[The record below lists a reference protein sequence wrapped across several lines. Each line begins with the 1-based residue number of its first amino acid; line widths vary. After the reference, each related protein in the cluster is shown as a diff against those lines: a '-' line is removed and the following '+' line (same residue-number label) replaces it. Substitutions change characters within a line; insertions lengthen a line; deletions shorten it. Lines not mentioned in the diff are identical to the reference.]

1 MEENNKKSKKSKKK
15 IIITTSITIL
25 LLVLIV
31 GITYAVWNY
40 NFIGN
45 SNVIETGEVS
55 IEFLESNDVIAIE
68 NAIPLTDEEGEKQ
81 FESFEFQVTTKAGAG
96 ISLKYDL
103 NIEKVSGP
111 EGYTS
116 LKDNEVKV
124 YLTDE
129 NNNPLVGPTLISN
142 LSNYNL
148 YSKVNSHT
156 ENSLEIQNRYKIRVW
171 IDEGVEDSYDW
182 STQNN
187 LYYNFKIGV
196 SSSEYVPTG
205 ADTIIAKVGTDGLV
219 EESHPA
225 TEQLGAVTDYR
236 YTGVNPNNYVS
247 FNNEL
252 WRIIGVFPTEDASG
266 NIENRIKIIRN
277 ESIGRYSWDNKASG
291 TGSST
296 SSFGSNDWS
305 DSALQIV
312 LNEGAYYN
320 RTTGNCPSGQNGA
333 TTACDFSTTGL
344 TEEAKSMIG
353 EAKWY
358 LGGTASFTS
367 SSNGLTSHWYTY
379 ERGATVYSGR
389 PTSFIGEIGLLY
401 PSDYGYATSGGS
413 TTSREECLAKDLFN
427 WDNYSDCKNNDWL
440 LYSSNQWTITPN
452 SGDSRR
458 VFRVYSTGTVS
469 RSTANSTTAARPVLY
484 LDSMVEITG
493 GTGTSSDP
501 YTLGI

>member
-1 MEENNKKSKKSKKK
+1 MEEKIKKSKKK
-15 IIITTSITIL
+15 IVITTSITIL
-25 LLVLIV
+25 LLILVI

-40 NFIGN
+40 SFIGN

-96 ISLKYDL
+96 MSLKYNL
-103 NIEKVSGP
+103 NIEKVTGP

-129 NNNPLVGPTLISN
+129 SDNPLVGPTLISN
-142 LSNYNL
+142 LNNYNL
-148 YSKVNSHT
+148 YSKVNGHT
-156 ENSLEIQNRYKIRVW
+156 ENSLEIKDRYKIRVW
-171 IDEGVEDSYDW
+171 IDERAEASYDW

-196 SSSEYVPTG
+196 TSEEYIPPA

-219 EESHPA
+219 AEEHEA
-225 TEQLGAVTDYR
+225 TEQLEAVTDYR
-236 YTGVNPNNYVS
+236 YTGANPNNYVS

-252 WRIIGVFPTEDASG
+252 WRIIGVFPTDDG
-266 NIENRIKIIRN
+266 TGTIENRIKIIRN
-277 ESIGRYSWDNKASG
+277 ESIGNIAWNDNAL
-291 TGSST
+291 
-296 SSFGSNDWS
+296 NDWS
-305 DSALQIV
+305 TATLQTI
-312 LNEGAYYN
+312 LNSGDYYN
-320 RTTGNCPSGQNGA
+320 RTG
-333 TTACDFSTTGL
+333 DYSTTGL
-344 TEEAKSMIG
+344 TEEAKSMISD
-353 EAKWY
+353 AKWY
-358 LGGTASFTS
+358 LGGTSSYTS
-367 SSNGLTSHWYTY
+367 SSNGLASHFYSY
-379 ERGATVYSGR
+379 ERGTTVYRGR
-389 PTSFIGEIGLLY
+389 PTNFIGEVGLMY

-413 TTSREECLAKDLFN
+413 TTSREECLAKELYN
-427 WDNYSDCKNNDWL
+427 WDSSSYSDCKNNDWL
-440 LYSSNQWTITPN
+440 FNGSYQWIITPYFGSSSN
-452 SGDSRR
+452 
-458 VFRVYSTGTVS
+458 VFNVISPGYVDHYNADGT
-469 RSTANSTTAARPVLY
+469 RAARPVLY